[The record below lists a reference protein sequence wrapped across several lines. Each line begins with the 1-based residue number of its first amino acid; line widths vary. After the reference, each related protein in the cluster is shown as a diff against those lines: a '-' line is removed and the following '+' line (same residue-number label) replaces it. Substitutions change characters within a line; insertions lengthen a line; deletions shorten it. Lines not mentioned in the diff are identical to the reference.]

1 MGNVEG
7 LLQVSIFVANRA
19 LLTFNSPSVDADV
32 EYGKWRGRAI
42 YSSPGR
48 LAQKPVVSSAAL
60 VILSF
65 LIGAQL
71 IGLAYLAY
79 YICHVLTWTGA
90 LDAMAIARIGASMR
104 DKEILPPIGGVTQ
117 QHHDALHDVD
127 ELVDI
132 VETKEGNEARMRAT
146 SSNTSNTDVSDDVE
160 LQHLRGT
167 TKGTYM
173 SV

>member
-1 MGNVEG
+1 MGNIEG
-7 LLQVSIFVANRA
+7 LLQVSRFFANHA

-48 LAQKPVVSSAAL
+48 LVQKSVVSTAAL

-79 YICHVLTWTGA
+79 YIYHVLTWTGA
-90 LDAMAIARIGASMR
+90 LDAMAITRIGASMR

-117 QHHDALHDVD
+117 
-127 ELVDI
+127 
-132 VETKEGNEARMRAT
+132 
-146 SSNTSNTDVSDDVE
+146 
-160 LQHLRGT
+160 
-167 TKGTYM
+167 
-173 SV
+173 